1 MRITSSIEYATR
13 LMTTLARAYG
23 QAPLAAER
31 LAASDNIP
39 SDYVSQILVKLRRA
53 GLVTSHRGSSGGY
66 GLSRPPAE
74 ITLGA
79 VVRAVD
85 GLDLAVGGHGQRLV
99 QRLVVLPVD
108 GRAALGAG
116 ARRQAGARERH
127 GAGQAGG
134 VQREGAPVHAAPQ
147 TLLRSW
153 ATSTSVVARHSL
165 PPFID
170 GPVV

>member
-23 QAPLAAER
+23 TAPLPAER
-31 LAASDNIP
+31 LSESDNVP

-66 GLSRPPAE
+66 ALSRPPTE

-85 GLDLAVGGHGQRLV
+85 GDVFDDVCEKYNEGSKDCRHQGGCTISPVWQRLGA
-99 QRLVVLPVD
+99 LVTQYFESVTLAAILAEKPAD
-108 GRAALGAG
+108 CGGTPAWLEKIAGR
-116 ARRQAGARERH
+116 
-127 GAGQAGG
+127 
-134 VQREGAPVHAAPQ
+134 
-147 TLLRSW
+147 
-153 ATSTSVVARHSL
+153 
-165 PPFID
+165 
-170 GPVV
+170 